1 MQSLNINC
9 NDILYFGFKFVKI
22 ISFKLVHPLNKLSME
37 EILFPFFKVK
47 FAFSKFS
54 QFSKVELKSFIF
66 EPSKPDKSISIK
78 FLQFLNN
85 PDIEVNK
92 ILNEIIIP
100 NFPFESGIYL
110 YFISS
115 KDLILYELF
124 FSLLLIDNISIL

>member
-1 MQSLNINC
+1 M
-9 NDILYFGFKFVKI
+9 
-22 ISFKLVHPLNKLSME
+22 HPLNELSIE

-66 EPSKPDKSISIK
+66 EPSKLDKSISIK

-92 ILNEIIIP
+92 ILNEMIIP
-100 NFPFESGIYL
+100 NLPFESGIYL

-124 FSLLLIDNISIL
+124 YSLLSIDNISIL